1 MNEQPAD
8 RPVGRRIDSTANPY
22 VKEVARLKERRARQ
36 RSSTFLVEGARETE
50 RALAA
55 GVSAVELL
63 LAPEL
68 HADAAQAR
76 SILEAAVAAGAEIVE
91 LSAAAFG
98 KVSMRERPDG
108 VALVARSS
116 GSTLASLELKQG
128 SLVLVVDGLEKPGN
142 LGALMRTADA
152 VGVDALLLCG
162 AGPDGG
168 GTDLENPNVIRAS
181 MGSLFALKSA
191 SGTREE
197 VAAAIES
204 AGLSLVAATPHA
216 TASLWSADLTGGVAL
231 LVGAEDSGL
240 PDWWL
245 RRSDQLV
252 RIPMRAAAADSLNV
266 SVAGAILLY
275 EAFRQRTVSGVGD
288 PVGPEGAV

>member
-1 MNEQPAD
+1 MNEQPTE
-8 RPVGRRIDSTANPY
+8 RLEGRRIESTANPY
-22 VKEVARLKERRARQ
+22 VKDVARLKDRRGRQ
-36 RSSTFLVEGARETE
+36 RSGRFLVEGARETE
-50 RALAA
+50 RALAG
-55 GVSAVELL
+55 GVGALELL
-63 LAPEL
+63 LAPDL
-68 HADAAQAR
+68 HLDVAQAR
-76 SILEAAVAAGAEIVE
+76 SIREAALAAGATIVE
-91 LSAAAFG
+91 LSAQAFG
-98 KVSMRERPDG
+98 RISMRDRPDG

-116 GSTLASLELKQG
+116 ETTLASLELTPQ

-162 AGPDGG
+162 SGPDGG
-168 GTDLENPNVIRAS
+168 GTDLENPNVIRGS
-181 MGSLFALKSA
+181 MGSLFALKAA

-197 VAAAIES
+197 VAAVLEAS
-204 AGLSLVAATPHA
+204 GLGLVAATPHA
-216 TASLWSADLTGGVAL
+216 TASIWSADLAGGVAL

-266 SVAGAILLY
+266 SVAGAVLLY
-275 EAFRQRTVSGVGD
+275 EALRQRTISGAGD
-288 PVGPEGAV
+288 PAATANG